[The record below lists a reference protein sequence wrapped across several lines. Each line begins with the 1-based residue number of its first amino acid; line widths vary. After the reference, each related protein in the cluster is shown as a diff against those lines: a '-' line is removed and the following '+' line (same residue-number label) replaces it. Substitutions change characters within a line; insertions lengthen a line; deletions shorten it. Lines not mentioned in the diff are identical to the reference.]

1 MVFRKQREQ
10 ERQSRQ
16 GRIEGYPLTWFPP
29 FSSRMK
35 GVRTSERVW
44 GLVKYTTCPYVH
56 TNKPLHIRSSNHS
69 QTHKHASALRSVC
82 YKRCLLSFLVC
93 VCVCA
98 CVCLWWETLR
108 LALCG
113 PDYNR
118 ISAAIYYTGL
128 WTISDTVDHPEL
140 WGLKTSFNYTSAER
154 KSTVTNSHKPLFT
167 QCGEITTRQR

>member
-1 MVFRKQREQ
+1 MVPSFFLQD
-10 ERQSRQ
+10 ER
-16 GRIEGYPLTWFPP
+16 GENFG
-29 FSSRMK
+29 K
-35 GVRTSERVW
+35 GVGVGKIHHLS
-44 GLVKYTTCPYVH
+44 
-56 TNKPLHIRSSNHS
+56 IRSHK
-69 QTHKHASALRSVC
+69 QTSAHTLQQSFTNTHTCLSSEV
-82 YKRCLLSFLVC
+82 CLLSFLVC

-98 CVCLWWETLR
+98 CVCLWRETLR

-167 QCGEITTRQR
+167 QCGEITTRRR